1 MSYDI
6 FIYFSLSFISIF
18 LGLLYFF
25 YPKKSLTIFFA
36 IGLIIP
42 TSNQFMNFISLNGV
56 YFFDYF
62 FLTLLL
68 YYLITLSIK
77 KNIFKENIFN
87 IALFLFFF
95 IFYTLL
101 AVSNSVDID
110 KYLLRDLRPILLL
123 GYAFILT
130 SILNKPQISFKSL
143 TNVLLYVFV
152 FKILFFILL
161 LYTFSFDDQYYQN
174 NIFR

>member
-1 MSYDI
+1 
-6 FIYFSLSFISIF
+6 
-18 LGLLYFF
+18 
-25 YPKKSLTIFFA
+25 
-36 IGLIIP
+36 
-42 TSNQFMNFISLNGV
+42 MNSISLNGV

-95 IFYTLL
+95 ILYTLL

-123 GYAFILT
+123 GYA
-130 SILNKPQISFKSL
+130 
-143 TNVLLYVFV
+143 
-152 FKILFFILL
+152 
-161 LYTFSFDDQYYQN
+161 
-174 NIFR
+174 